1 MRLVLKFLFGLS
13 SGAIFWWMGEIILF
27 ARTFGK
33 HKSRYDLYTDDSPSR
48 FVLFSAEPMSPSE
61 AVGEDPSYFWL
72 GAEWCL
78 TD

>member
-1 MRLVLKFLFGLS
+1 MGVVLKFLFGLS

-33 HKSRYDLYTDDSPSR
+33 HKSRCDLYTDDSPSR

-61 AVGEDPSYFWL
+61 AVARIQATFGLVQS
-72 GAEWCL
+72 GV
-78 TD
+78 